1 MLEINIGATV
11 ECNGRDAGRVERVVL
26 DRETYEATH
35 LVIRYGGPLKSR
47 HLLMPMEWI
56 VSAEH
61 DRVRTDHAEEEIAGL
76 PSFEVQHYIR
86 LDEMDQEQ
94 QEHPRARIK
103 PADWVNYFVPLVAH
117 ALGEPYSPPGVVVT
131 DQMLAPSESA
141 IRRGLA
147 VESND
152 GHKIGEVQEVFLDK
166 PDWRLSGIVI
176 KRSLLNVVGDMLRG
190 DMEMLRT
197 GLTPARGEAP
207 KGALRVPA
215 DWVAHI
221 ERDRIVLNRSKQQVD
236 DWEREQ
242 AS

>member
-26 DRETYEATH
+26 DRESYEATH
-35 LVIRYGGPLKSR
+35 LVIRHGGPLKPR
-47 HLLMPMEWI
+47 HSLMPMEWI
-56 VSAEH
+56 VGAEH
-61 DRVRTDHAEEEIAGL
+61 DRVRTDHAEEEIAAL
-76 PSFEVQHYIR
+76 PSFEVQHYVR
-86 LDEMDQEQ
+86 LDELNQEQ

-131 DQMLAPSESA
+131 DQQISPSESA

-152 GHKIGEVQEVFLDK
+152 GHKIGEIQEVFLSE
-166 PDWRLSGIVI
+166 PDWRLSGIEI
-176 KRSLLNVVGDMLRG
+176 KRSLLK
-190 DMEMLRT
+190 
-197 GLTPARGEAP
+197 GL
-207 KGALRVPA
+207 LRVPA
-215 DWVAHI
+215 DWVAQI
-221 ERDRIVLNRSKQQVD
+221 QRDRIILNRSKQQVA

-242 AS
+242 AG